1 MTVVTVVFWCK
12 PFI

>member
-1 MTVVTVVFWCK
+1 MTVVTVVFWCE